1 MKYRIVKKEYFEL
14 SKNYDCK
21 ADFVPEKE
29 FITKYYIQSK
39 KSLFSKW
46 QLEKIL
52 TSEAQALLYLEYLQ
66 QKPKVTVI
74 KN

>member
-1 MKYRIVKKEYFEL
+1 MKYRIVKTEYFEL
-14 SKNYDCK
+14 SKNYSCK

-29 FITKYYIQSK
+29 WITTYSVESK
-39 KSLFSKW
+39 PLFGFKW
-46 QLEKIL
+46 EHRREF

-74 KN
+74 K

>member
-14 SKNYDCK
+14 SKNYDGIT
-21 ADFVPEKE
+21 DFIPEKE
-29 FITKYYIQSK
+29 LITKYYIQSK

-52 TSEAQALLYLEYLQ
+52 SSEAEALVHLEYLQ
-66 QKPKVTVI
+66 QKPKITVI
-74 KN
+74 K